1 MVGGFRWIGLIVA
14 TMIGAGYAS
23 GREIWEFFGHESGLA
38 ILLFTIMFIVSC
50 SVILTIS
57 YEMKSENY
65 LPVLQTLVGK
75 RFANVY
81 DWGILLYLF
90 TMLFVM
96 ISGSGATV
104 NMFELPYSIGVVLII
119 TLLLAVIPYG
129 MDGILS
135 INRFLLPML
144 IVGLAVVLIVFIF
157 QEKVPLLYHYVEQS
171 NWASS
176 IPFTSLNVVPLI
188 AVIGAIGKEIKSKKE
203 IYVASIGSG
212 LVLGFISY
220 MYNISLIHVSDQLF
234 FYEIPL
240 FAILNGYPVQMFF
253 IMTVLLWFAIYTTA
267 ITSLFGLIARVKGYF
282 KMNKG
287 MVGVVLILAALPFTL
302 VGFSNLIS
310 YLYPLYG
317 IVNIYVLAMI
327 LLFPI
332 IRRANERQI

>member
-1 MVGGFRWIGLIVA
+1 MLNGMRWIGLIVA

-38 ILLFTIMFIVSC
+38 IVLFAVMFTLSC
-50 SVILTIS
+50 FVILKLS
-57 YEMKSENY
+57 YELKTENY
-65 LPVLQTLVGK
+65 LPVLQSIVGK
-75 RFANVY
+75 KFANVY

-104 NMFELPYSIGVVLII
+104 QMFELPYYIGVILII
-119 TLLLAVIPYG
+119 VLLLVVIPYG

-135 INRFLLPML
+135 INRFLLPLL
-144 IVGLAVVLIVFIF
+144 IVGLSVVLFTFVIKE
-157 QEKVPLLYHYVEQS
+157 QVPIIYHYLEQS

-188 AVIGAIGKEIKSKKE
+188 AVIGAVGKEIKSEKE

-212 LVLGFISY
+212 IILGVISY
-220 MYNISLIHVSDQLF
+220 LYNISLIHVSDQLF

-253 IMTVLLWFAIYTTA
+253 LMSLLLWFAIYTTA
-267 ITSLFGLIARVKGYF
+267 ITSLFGLIARVKDFF
-282 KMNKG
+282 KFNKA
-287 MVGVVLILAALPFTL
+287 MVGIILIIAALPFTL

-317 IVNIYVLAMI
+317 LINLYVLAMI

-332 IRRANERQI
+332 IKRANHTKI

>member
-1 MVGGFRWIGLIVA
+1 MLGGLKWIGLIVA

-38 ILLFTIMFIVSC
+38 ILLFMMMFIISC
-50 SVILTIS
+50 IVVLTIS
-57 YEMKSENY
+57 YELKTEHY

-75 RFANVY
+75 KFANFY
-81 DWGILLYLF
+81 DWGVLLYLF

-104 NMFELPYSIGVVLII
+104 HILELPYFLGVILMIV
-119 TLLLAVIPYG
+119 LLLAVIPYG
-129 MDGILS
+129 MDGIVS

-144 IVGLAVVLIVFIF
+144 IIGLAVVLIIFIYR
-157 QEKVPLLYHYVEQS
+157 ENVPYIYNLYEQS
-171 NWASS
+171 NWASA
-176 IPFTSLNVVPLI
+176 IPFTSLNVVPLV
-188 AVIGAIGKEIKSKKE
+188 AVIGAIGKEIKTKKE

-212 LVLGFISY
+212 LILGVISY
-220 MYNISLIHVSDQLF
+220 LYNISLIHVSDQLF

-240 FAILNGYPVQMFF
+240 FAILNGYPIQMFF
-253 IMTVLLWFAIYTTA
+253 FMSVLLWFAIYTTA
-267 ITSLFGLIARVKGYF
+267 ITSLFGLIARVKEYF
-282 KMNKG
+282 KWSKG
-287 MVGVVLILAALPFTL
+287 VVGVLIICAAVPFTL

-317 IVNIYVLAMI
+317 LINIYVLAMI

-332 IRRANERQI
+332 IRRANQGKI